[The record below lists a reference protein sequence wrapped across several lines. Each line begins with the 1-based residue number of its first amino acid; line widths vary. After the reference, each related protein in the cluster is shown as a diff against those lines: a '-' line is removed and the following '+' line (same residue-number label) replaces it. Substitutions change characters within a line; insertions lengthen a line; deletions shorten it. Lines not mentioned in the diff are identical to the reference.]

1 LAKSERETA
10 WKSMARQVAH
20 EINNPLTPMKLTI
33 QQLQR
38 TKNIDDDRFDDYF
51 IKSTSML
58 IEQIDNLSRIAGTF
72 SDFARMPEAK
82 FERIDINAKLRSV
95 VQLFAN
101 NNEHIQ
107 LDYQVSDNEIFV
119 VADPEQMVQVFNNLL
134 KNAIQSIPNDREGI
148 IQVRLNKTVE
158 EISIEI
164 SDNGI
169 GIENELS
176 DKLFVPNFTTKSTG
190 MGLGLAISKNIIE
203 LSGGRITFTTQ
214 VNEGTTFKVTLPV
227 AE

>member
-1 LAKSERETA
+1 
-10 WKSMARQVAH
+10 MARQVAH

-107 LDYQVSDNEIFV
+107 LDYQVSVSEIFV

-148 IQVRLNKTVE
+148 ILVSLNKTDK
-158 EISIEI
+158 EINIEI

-203 LSGGRITFTTQ
+203 LSGGRITFTTK

-227 AE
+227 AD